1 MLPFNLKTMPDAF
14 FTVNAKMYP
23 MFPDDVGISGGLS
36 QELWLHDNYLIQFNK
51 DTLFYVNIVSREYGK
66 ESLQSIKNNLSV
78 KMWFIRCHEMYEKMQ
93 REIELLVNRNGQA
106 LQIIQL
112 YFDIITTI
120 LLSFSSTT
128 QIKEMESKASII
140 YSISGAKLNGRKWMY
155 EGREITW
162 GTVIYTILRNNG
174 MNKPWQ

>member
-66 ESLQSIKNNLSV
+66 ESL
-78 KMWFIRCHEMYEKMQ
+78 EMYEKMQ
-93 REIELLVNRNGQA
+93 REIELLVNRNGQV

-120 LLSFSSTT
+120 LLSFCSTT
-128 QIKEMESKASII
+128 QIKEMESKAYGS
-140 YSISGAKLNGRKWMY
+140 YL
-155 EGREITW
+155 W
-162 GTVIYTILRNNG
+162 GGLWCYPAL
-174 MNKPWQ
+174 Q